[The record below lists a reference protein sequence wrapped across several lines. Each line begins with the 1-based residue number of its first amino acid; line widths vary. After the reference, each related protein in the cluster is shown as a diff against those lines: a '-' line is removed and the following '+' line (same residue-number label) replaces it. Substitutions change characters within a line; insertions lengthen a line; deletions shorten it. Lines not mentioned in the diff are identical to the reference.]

1 MQNKCTFAGIICEKN
16 NKKGYLVTQF
26 VTCKPFHRSNWVRRR
41 LACGKL
47 PGYVGIP
54 ACLGICVFQK
64 KAVPLPRNCI
74 RITRNHLFICCSVF
88 WSSRMADIS
97 SPL

>member
-41 LACGKL
+41 PRLL
-47 PGYVGIP
+47 GYLRIS
-54 ACLGICVFQK
+54 K
-64 KAVPLPRNCI
+64 K
-74 RITRNHLFICCSVF
+74 
-88 WSSRMADIS
+88 SSTFAAE
-97 SPL
+97 LYKNNTQQFVNLLLYLLE

>member
-26 VTCKPFHRSNWVRRR
+26 VTCKPFHRSNWGRRR
-41 LACGKL
+41 L
-47 PGYVGIP
+47 

-74 RITRNHLFICCSVF
+74 RITRNNLLICCFVC
-88 WSSRMADIS
+88 
-97 SPL
+97 